1 MEIWKCFKVIFESQI
16 LLKEV
21 NKNENSRN
29 LETPV
34 AKVLWVI
41 NSFGT
46 SSKFC
51 HILNHPFSL
60 RFHPPP
66 PARDMMMFIIWRF
79 FLGNFSV
86 RKFDLSHNR
95 LSCFLDTPKCIEY
108 EFSSISGLLHVYNS
122 LLSSLWQLTINKVCL
137 IAIYNKLREETIKK
151 RQY

>member
-1 MEIWKCFKVIFESQI
+1 MEIWKYFKMIFKSQI

-34 AKVLWVI
+34 AKVLWAI
-41 NSFGT
+41 NNIEI

-51 HILNHPFSL
+51 HIFNHPFSL
-60 RFHPPP
+60 KFPPSP
-66 PARDMMMFIIWRF
+66 RGMMMFIIWRF

-108 EFSSISGLLHVYNS
+108 EFSSISGLSHVYNS

-151 RQY
+151 RRY